1 MPEHEKTQPEAVSE
15 PLANYLDMTAPR
27 TDAPKDRPRRRT
39 EQKRATPP
47 QLDNSD
53 LGLEEGNDFA

>member
-1 MPEHEKTQPEAVSE
+1 MPEHEKAQPEAVSE

-27 TDAPKDRPRRRT
+27 TDVPKDRLRRRT

-47 QLDNSD
+47 QFDNRD
-53 LGLEEGNDFA
+53 LCLEEGNDFA